1 MLLFADITQWLG
13 LGAGMLILAWVVMR
27 RRFRALTDAK
37 HDSRATLPSTV
48 FQGGMLGGLRAARQ
62 PSTGLMDAP
71 NSIARWEIG
80 MHEVARDMRAE
91 LDSKMVALNVLIAR
105 ACDESD
111 KLTLLVRRAERL
123 GLSAVPDPLQ
133 AVADLNSDDRRIAQA
148 AEDQLRHA
156 THGAAGILPPL
167 ADQIYA
173 LADEGRQAKQIAC
186 QLGAPL
192 GEVEFALGLRRD
204 LPATGLRSVS
214 RPE

>member
-1 MLLFADITQWLG
+1 MLLFADVTQWIG

-27 RRFRALTDAK
+27 RRFRNLTDSQPEPRPA
-37 HDSRATLPSTV
+37 HPSTV

-71 NSIARWEIG
+71 SSIARWEIG
-80 MHEVARDMRAE
+80 MHEAARDMRAE
-91 LDSKMVALNVLIAR
+91 LDSKMMALNVLIAQAR
-105 ACDESD
+105 DESD
-111 KLTLLVRRAERL
+111 KLEALLRRAEQL
-123 GLSAVPDPLQ
+123 GLSAVRDPLQ
-133 AVADLNSDDRRIAQA
+133 VVADLNSDDRQVAQA
-148 AEDQLRHA
+148 AEDQLHRA
-156 THGAAGILPPL
+156 ADGTAGILPPL

-173 LADEGRQAKQIAC
+173 LADEGQQAKQIAC

-204 LPATGLRSVS
+204 LPASDLSAVN